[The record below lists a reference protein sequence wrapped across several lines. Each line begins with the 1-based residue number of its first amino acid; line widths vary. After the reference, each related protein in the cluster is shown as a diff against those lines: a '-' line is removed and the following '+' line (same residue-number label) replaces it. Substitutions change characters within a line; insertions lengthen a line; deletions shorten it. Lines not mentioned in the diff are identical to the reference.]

1 MFAASRELSSLTSDG
16 RLWSYRTTRCRESGR
31 RTPTSELVGST
42 GQAGQIHTVEPI
54 LAADLL
60 RILIRPPVACD
71 EIEHLQAWILAG
83 TRETSEVALRDRM
96 VLLV

>member
-1 MFAASRELSSLTSDG
+1 MTSKEG
-16 RLWSYRTTRCRESGR
+16 
-31 RTPTSELVGST
+31 LVGST
-42 GQAGQIHTVEPI
+42 GQAGQIHAVEPI

-83 TRETSEVALRDRM
+83 ASETSEVALRDRM